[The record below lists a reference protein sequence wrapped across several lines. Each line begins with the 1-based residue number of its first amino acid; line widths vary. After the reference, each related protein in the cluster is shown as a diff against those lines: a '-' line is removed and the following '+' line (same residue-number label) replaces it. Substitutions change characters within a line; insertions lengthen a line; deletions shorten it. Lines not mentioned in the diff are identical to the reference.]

1 MNKEEKMIYLRGVY
15 QNARSAGLCHTQK
28 EWADLL
34 GIDRTGLS
42 SAMNG
47 NEKAL
52 TDSLVHKVEMWA
64 KLNGLED
71 SPQRQPIAQDI
82 VIPAATAT
90 FYENLSETLK
100 NMSQTVRMQQ
110 ELISQLQAD
119 AHVTRDDQKKK
130 IG

>member
-64 KLNGLED
+64 KLNGVAS
-71 SPQRQPIAQDI
+71 SPQRQPTAQDI

-100 NMSQTVRMQQ
+100 NMSQTVRLQQ

>member
-64 KLNGLED
+64 KLNGVAS
-71 SPQRQPIAQDI
+71 SPQRQPQGQDI

-90 FYENLSETLK
+90 FYENLSETLR
-100 NMSQTVRMQQ
+100 NMSLTVRMQQ
-110 ELISQLQAD
+110 ELISQLQSTTRLGVAD
-119 AHVTRDDQKKK
+119 KKK

>member
-64 KLNGLED
+64 KLNGVAS
-71 SPQRQPIAQDI
+71 SPQRQPQGQDI

-90 FYENLSETLK
+90 FYENLSE
-100 NMSQTVRMQQ
+100 
-110 ELISQLQAD
+110 
-119 AHVTRDDQKKK
+119 
-130 IG
+130 

>member
-1 MNKEEKMIYLRGVY
+1 MNKEEKMIYIRGVY

-71 SPQRQPIAQDI
+71 SPQRQPAVQDI

-110 ELISQLQAD
+110 ELISQLQAG
-119 AHVTRDDQKKK
+119 AHITRDDQKKK